1 VYWGNTGGIGQNVTI
16 TFMQQQVPATAP
28 VCNACNAIATK
39 RAHADG
45 RFWCDSCFDEHNRR
59 VIISQAEQRIT
70 ASFMAV
76 PVGSRARLFKA
87 LASVFHPD
95 TGADAALM
103 IALNRVRDRF
113 PS

>member
-1 VYWGNTGGIGQNVTI
+1 
-16 TFMQQQVPATAP
+16 
-28 VCNACNAIATK
+28 
-39 RAHADG
+39 
-45 RFWCDSCFDEHNRR
+45 
-59 VIISQAEQRIT
+59 
-70 ASFMAV
+70 MAV

-103 IALNRVRDRF
+103 IAPNRVRDRF